1 VLVALAKRRNVQV
14 DTEDNNATIF
24 HELKKSF
31 RPEEVTELIDSSKRD
46 LNLGILTNDFKA
58 LRATIKNLLDA
69 DVDNIY
75 MKNALVELLPYAQ
88 KKLPDGWLKWKKKLS
103 EISGHVQ
110 KKPLDGGKLKNG
122 LVNMALLLDNLHK
135 MGVDAQ
141 LNAVLNKLKES
152 RSPDEFIARLETLR
166 QAPLTVD
173 ALEHK
178 NLQATLE
185 LLRKEANK
193 LIRTDELR
201 SQLSDIY
208 ELFEQDAAVN
218 PLVRLKDMKTGIA
231 QLHELMAAARQA
243 EFDFKQNERLVDI
256 LNKAQA
262 IKVLNPELV
271 ELMLRIKPDERD
283 IKTKLYRSVVNH
295 LIKVVSAASKPGDMR
310 RELQRIEKQFK
321 SREAKYHIDA
331 MRQLARLSQKRISEV
346 YALKKATFKFK
357 ENSKKDNKEESY
369 SPTRPDY
376 DTTTRSPDKKHKY
389 SKKEDKEDSY
399 SPTRPDY
406 DGTARTPD
414 KNHVLEL
421 YDEIKALPNKAPEQL
436 AEFYNERANVALEY
450 VNQMLD
456 PRLSREDKLHIVQ
469 EVKEMYENEQLGVP
483 QNLSKLTSNMQTVD
497 NQEEI
502 LKGIAAVSK
511 DLRKHLNPP
520 RRNIDKLADM
530 LRQMEN

>member
-1 VLVALAKRRNVQV
+1 M
-14 DTEDNNATIF
+14 
-24 HELKKSF
+24 
-31 RPEEVTELIDSSKRD
+31 
-46 LNLGILTNDFKA
+46 KA
-58 LRATIKNLLDA
+58 
-69 DVDNIY
+69 
-75 MKNALVELLPYAQ
+75 
-88 KKLPDGWLKWKKKLS
+88 
-103 EISGHVQ
+103 
-110 KKPLDGGKLKNG
+110 
-122 LVNMALLLDNLHK
+122 
-135 MGVDAQ
+135 
-141 LNAVLNKLKES
+141 
-152 RSPDEFIARLETLR
+152 
-166 QAPLTVD
+166 
-173 ALEHK
+173 
-178 NLQATLE
+178 
-185 LLRKEANK
+185 
-193 LIRTDELR
+193 
-201 SQLSDIY
+201 
-208 ELFEQDAAVN
+208 
-218 PLVRLKDMKTGIA
+218 GIA

-243 EFDFKQNERLVDI
+243 EVDFKQNERLVDI

-295 LIKVVSAASKPGDMR
+295 LIKVVSAASKPGDKR

-331 MRQLARLSQKRISEV
+331 MRQLARLSQKRMSEV
-346 YALKKATFKFK
+346 DASLLKKAATFKFQ
-357 ENSKKDNKEESY
+357 ENSKKDNKEYSY

-376 DTTTRSPDKKHKY
+376 DATTRSPDKKHKY

-469 EVKEMYENEQLGVP
+469 DVKEMYENEQLGVP
-483 QNLSKLTSNMQTVD
+483 QNLSKLTSNMQTAD